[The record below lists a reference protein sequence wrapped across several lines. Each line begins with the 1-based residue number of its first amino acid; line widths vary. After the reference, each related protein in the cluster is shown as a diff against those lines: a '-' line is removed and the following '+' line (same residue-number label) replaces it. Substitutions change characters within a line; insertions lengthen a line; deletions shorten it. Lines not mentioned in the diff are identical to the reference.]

1 MDDFLDS
8 WTEDFLEAKTAEED
22 RRLEQLL
29 ADHDDAEFDKELDE
43 FLDRLEDK
51 PAANTNDGFDMR
63 RRMRKP
69 SIHKMIADAEK
80 SGKTV
85 TRFTTPD
92 GATLTFGEPGAVDT
106 AADDLDRELADF
118 QERHRGRH

>member
-1 MDDFLDS
+1 MAEVYLVEAQTLDGLSGSPVFLH
-8 WTEDFLEAKTAEED
+8 EIVEIGVP
-22 RRLEQLL
+22 
-29 ADHDDAEFDKELDE
+29 HAEFDKELDE

-51 PAANTNDGFDMR
+51 PAANTNDGSDMR